1 MPIKYHVDKEL
12 IPDDG
17 STEIIEKLSKSA
29 GERLEISV
37 FPDVHYKR
45 GSIVSNGVITKDKNG
60 IYPAMLGVN
69 NCGFTF
75 GKVTN
80 ESEPLDDEAI
90 VQCFKELSK
99 NLKDYSS
106 DIIHQQKF
114 VTDLFETYIER
125 SFVKNKVLM
134 DFLNV
139 RNVEEL
145 TREFYRLCPLPMI
158 KLAQKTL
165 GTLGGGNHFFEVHK
179 IKEIMNDFDQL
190 KVGGHIFIL
199 HSDSIAV
206 GDYIQLLYSNLHEI
220 RQKSMRTK
228 LYRLRL
234 KVKQLK
240 YFSINTGVIFKEP
253 LNVFNLIF
261 GKNDYRKLDVD
272 TSLGHD
278 LLKSFHFAEIFGDM
292 NRDMIIKQ
300 LEAES
305 KKLGIRLNCN
315 TYGSHSHDSINIE
328 NYDYQ
333 SYVMQRNG
341 VQYLGNDPVYIL
353 PGALGTDSFLMKN
366 TFNQDAYFSANH
378 GVGRMLDKHLAKEQF
393 DDDSTKEILDAVGMK
408 IFRVGSGALSEQ
420 NPMAF
425 KDVHK
430 VTDLME
436 SRSLGE
442 KLAVLQP
449 LASIKG

>member
-1 MPIKYHVDKEL
+1 MFIKYHVDKDL
-12 IPDDG
+12 IPNDG
-17 STEIIEKLSKSA
+17 SIEIINKLSEVA

-45 GSIVSNGVITKDKNG
+45 GSVVSNGIITKDKNG

-75 GKVTN
+75 GKITNDN
-80 ESEPLDDEAI
+80 ESLNDASV

-99 NLKDYSS
+99 ELKDYSS
-106 DIIHQQKF
+106 DIVHTQKF
-114 VTDLFETYIER
+114 ITDLFETYIER
-125 SFVKNKVLM
+125 SFLKNKVLM

-139 RNVEEL
+139 LSVEEL
-145 TREFYRLCPLPMI
+145 TREFYRLCPLPII

-179 IKEIMNDFDQL
+179 IKEVINDFDQL
-190 KVGGHIFIL
+190 KMGDHIFIL

-206 GDYIQLLYSNLHEI
+206 GDCIQLLYSNLHEI
-220 RQKSMRTK
+220 RQKSIRTTF
-228 LYRLRL
+228 YRLRL
-234 KVKQLK
+234 KIKQLK
-240 YFSINTGVIFKEP
+240 YFSINTGVLFKEP

-261 GKNDYRKLDVD
+261 GKNDYRQINVNS
-272 TSLGHD
+272 TLGHD

-300 LEAES
+300 LETES
-305 KKLGIRLNCN
+305 EKSGVKINCN
-315 TYGSHSHDSINIE
+315 SYGSHSHDSINIE
-328 NYDYQ
+328 NYDSQ

-378 GVGRMLDKHLAKEQF
+378 GVGRMLDKHLAKEKF
-393 DDDSTKEILDAVGMK
+393 DDDSTQETLNAAGMQV
-408 IFRVGSGALSEQ
+408 FRVGSGALSEQ
-420 NPMAF
+420 NSMAF

-430 VTDLME
+430 VTEQMK
-436 SRSLGE
+436 SRCLGE